1 MLLRTRSLSAEEE
14 PLHTAREDLVA
25 NYFVCGPV
33 CLQSLKSIHD
43 VYAKHLALPDLKQ
56 VLAHVRTLDADG
68 FLEEVLWPHAALA
81 TAPTN
86 ASSKTSAAD
95 RQQQKTWVL
104 SVVILVNFKFRESA
118 ANVWGFLS
126 SGGDD
131 KDWEAFVATLLS
143 FKHGASAVEWSV
155 LEKSYLVQFLINC
168 YQSLEVP
175 VIAKVPFV
183 RISSVLLV
191 LSLC

>member
-1 MLLRTRSLSAEEE
+1 M
-14 PLHTAREDLVA
+14 
-25 NYFVCGPV
+25 CGPV
-33 CLQSLKSIHD
+33 CLQSLKSIHG
-43 VYAKHLALPDLKQ
+43 VYVKHLALSDLKQ

-68 FLEEVLWPHAALA
+68 FLEEVLWPQAALA
-81 TAPTN
+81 TAPTD
-86 ASSKTSAAD
+86 ASSKTSDAD
-95 RQQQKTWVL
+95 RQQQKAWVL
-104 SVVILVNFKFRESA
+104 SVVMLVNYKFRESA
-118 ANVWGFLS
+118 ANVWEFLS

-143 FKHGASAVEWSV
+143 LKHSASAAEWSV

-175 VIAKVPFV
+175 VVAKVPFV
-183 RISSVLLV
+183 CISSVLLV